1 MIPRILIVDDEAP
14 ARVRLRNLLSDI
26 AGDCPHVLVGEA
38 ASADA
43 ALAAVATLQPDI
55 VLLDVQM
62 PGASGLELA
71 AQFAQQPERAPLVIF
86 ITAYENF
93 AVQAFEVQAIDYLL
107 KPVRATRLAE
117 ALGRAVRKL
126 PRGEVATP
134 AARSSFSVQERERL
148 LRVPVCEVL
157 YLKAESKYVTLRT
170 ADHAYLIEESLL
182 SLEQELSASFV
193 RVHRNALVARTAI
206 AGVERATVAHVS
218 NNGER
223 ELETWRIIVGRIDER
238 LPVSRR
244 QWPVI
249 KALLK
254 SGQVPA

>member
-1 MIPRILIVDDEAP
+1 MMSPSPPRILIVDDEAP
-14 ARVRLRNLLSDI
+14 ARVRLTNLLSDI
-26 AGDCPHVLVGEA
+26 VADCPHVLVGEA
-38 ASADA
+38 GSADA
-43 ALAAVATLQPDI
+43 ALAAVALLQPDI

-71 AQFAQQPERAPLVIF
+71 AQFAQQVARAPLVIF

-107 KPVRATRLAE
+107 KPVRATRLAQ

-126 PRGEVATP
+126 AVSVRPS
-134 AARSSFSVQERERL
+134 AARSSFSVPGRERVL
-148 LRVPVCEVL
+148 LVPVSEVL
-157 YLKAESKYVTLRT
+157 YLKAESKYVTVRT
-170 ADHAYLIEESLL
+170 RDHAYLIEESLQ

-193 RVHRNALVARTAI
+193 RVHRNALVARMAI
-206 AGVERATVAHVS
+206 AGVERAAVEHVADH
-218 NNGER
+218 GER
-223 ELETWRIIVGRIDER
+223 AMETWRIIVRGVHER

-254 SGQVPA
+254 